1 LPISIIGLGFQVT
14 LGRLLGD
21 STDEGIDARTSYQF
35 LAALFGSAMAWPII
49 ASALLVAMYSK
60 SNEISSII
68 NLDIFTFIGT
78 TQLDLVITMAI
89 IWVGIIVSFFIA
101 GHICAWT
108 WDDWTDFKKALTRL
122 RMSKVTRQNL
132 RGYLLTISNN
142 RSDEGNGTVQT

>member
-1 LPISIIGLGFQVT
+1 
-14 LGRLLGD
+14 
-21 STDEGIDARTSYQF
+21 
-35 LAALFGSAMAWPII
+35 MAWPII

-68 NLDIFTFIGT
+68 NFDIFTFIGT